1 MFKKI
6 VDNFRA
12 VEVIEPATL
21 QLRRSGL
28 CCSNGLHSP
37 LSWNHQK
44 FEFRRNGAY
53 VPSLRLSRGYAFEEI
68 CISSFLLQLDIS
80 RLAGSR
86 LAGRILD
93 IRFFIHEL

>member
-1 MFKKI
+1 MCSVGTFD
-6 VDNFRA
+6 V
-12 VEVIEPATL
+12 VATDF
-21 QLRRSGL
+21 
-28 CCSNGLHSP
+28 SP